1 MTCLGVVIDSEL
13 KFALHIKRLAGRCF
27 YQLRQLRSI
36 RRSLNTDATKTL
48 VNALISSRVDYCNSV
63 FNGTGAVHLRPI
75 QSVLKAFAHLIV
87 KKRKFDQITAT
98 IRDELH
104 WLPVQQRL
112 DYKLCN
118 FIYKCFHHSASS
130 YLS

>member
-13 KFALHIKRLAGRCF
+13 KFALYIKRLAGRCF

-36 RRSLNTDATKTL
+36 RRSPNTDATKTL
-48 VNALISSRVDYCNSV
+48 VHAFISNRVDYCSGV
-63 FNGTGAVHLRPI
+63 FNSTGAVHLRQI
-75 QSVLKAFAHLIV
+75 QSLLNASERLII
-87 KKRKFDQITAT
+87 KKRKFDQITVT

-112 DYKLCN
+112 DYKFCN
-118 FIYKCFHHSASS
+118 FIYK
-130 YLS
+130 